1 MNGFLASL
9 EQAVPVL
16 RRYAMAMLADQRG
29 ADDAVRTCLARA
41 LDRPLH
47 DSGEAAKLRV
57 WLLAM
62 MYRELTARSRPRR
75 RGLPSSPVGNIVSAV
90 ASTELSRAFG
100 GLALEQRS
108 AVFLISVEDLSYA
121 AAGEVMGM
129 PAKAVVNLLKG
140 GREQLRLAVGAG
152 VSGAPRGET

>member
-1 MNGFLASL
+1 MNGFLTSL
-9 EQAVPVL
+9 EQAVPAL
-16 RRYAMAMLADQRG
+16 RRYAMAMLSDQRG

-41 LDRPLH
+41 LDRPH
-47 DSGEAAKLRV
+47 ESGEAARLRV

-75 RGLPSSPVGNIVSAV
+75 RGLSSSSVGNIVSAV

-129 PAKAVVNLLKG
+129 PAKTVVNLLKG
-140 GREQLRLAVGAG
+140 GREQLRQAVGAG
-152 VSGAPRGET
+152 VSGAPRMET